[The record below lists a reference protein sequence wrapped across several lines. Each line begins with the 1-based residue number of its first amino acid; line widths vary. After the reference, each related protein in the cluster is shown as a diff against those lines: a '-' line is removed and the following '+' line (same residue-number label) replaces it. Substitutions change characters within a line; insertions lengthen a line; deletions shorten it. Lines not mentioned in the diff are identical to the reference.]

1 MSELTDP
8 PHMLSARAT
17 GVRVLP
23 VAPRGMLTIRAD
35 FNALKVGDVLAKSFG
50 LAFPNPGY
58 ATGSGARSL
67 LWMSPDEAL
76 LICPPSE
83 TAFLRD
89 AADEALSRLPD
100 AHFLLAEVSD
110 ARVSFRVEGG
120 VEGGAEGG
128 TDGTGARDAL
138 AKLTPADMRPGAL
151 AQGQVRRTRLG
162 QVAAAIWMP
171 DASGFEVLCFR
182 SVQTYMARLLDG
194 AATAAAPVGHLHRG

>member
-8 PHMLSARAT
+8 PHMLSAGTT

-50 LAFPNPGY
+50 LAFPNPGC
-58 ATGSGARSL
+58 ATGNGARSL

-76 LICPPSE
+76 LICPPTE

-110 ARVSFRVEGG
+110 ARVCFRVEGG
-120 VEGGAEGG
+120 V
-128 TDGTGARDAL
+128 DGTGARDAL
-138 AKLTPADMRPGAL
+138 AKLTPADMRPSAL
-151 AQGQVRRTRLG
+151 SQGQVRRTRLG
-162 QVAAAIWMP
+162 QVAAAIWVP

-182 SVQTYMARLLDG
+182 SVQTYMARLLEG
-194 AATAAAPVGHLHRG
+194 AATGAAPVGHLDRG

>member
-8 PHMLSARAT
+8 PHMLSVGAT

-23 VAPRGMLTIRAD
+23 VVPRGMLTIRAG

-110 ARVSFRVEGG
+110 ARVCFRV
-120 VEGGAEGG
+120 EGG

-151 AQGQVRRTRLG
+151 SQGQVRRTRLG

-182 SVQTYMARLLDG
+182 SVQTYMARLLEG
-194 AATAAAPVGHLHRG
+194 AATGAAPVGHLDRG

>member
-8 PHMLSARAT
+8 PRMLSASAT

-23 VAPRGMLTIRAD
+23 VAPRGMLTIRAE

-120 VEGGAEGG
+120 V
-128 TDGTGARDAL
+128 DGTGARDAL
-138 AKLTPADMRPGAL
+138 AKLTPADMRPSAL
-151 AQGQVRRTRLG
+151 SQGQVRRTRLG

-182 SVQTYMARLLDG
+182 SVQTYMARLLEG
-194 AATAAAPVGHLHRG
+194 AATGAAPVGHLDRG